1 MRTLVELIRY
11 RATERGEA
19 TVHTFLADGERDEQT
34 LTFAQLE
41 RSCRRVGAL
50 LQTIPGR
57 GERALLLYEPGLH
70 YIIGFFGTQFGG
82 WIPVPAYP
90 PNPTRLARTLPR
102 IRGIIANSRP
112 RVVLTTSN
120 ILPLARAMLA
130 QLPECADVQVLATDE
145 IPDDVAEHW
154 RDPELA
160 GEDLAWLQY
169 TSGSTGNPKGVMV
182 SHRNILHNQQLSGD
196 VAAIGERLR
205 MACWLPPYHDMGL
218 IGGIIY
224 PITTGGHSTLMAS
237 HHFLARPLRW
247 LHAATRARANQL
259 VGPNFAF
266 KLCVRKVTPAEL
278 ERIDLSPVEMVWN
291 GAEPI
296 RHEVLAEF
304 AATFGRCGF
313 RHEAFYPCYGLAEAT
328 LFVSGGERTAAPV
341 VREFS
346 LAGLERMEALAPA
359 HEDDTCTLVGCG
371 HARPGTEIRIVD
383 PDTLATLPNRRV
395 GEIWVRSDSV
405 AHGYWG
411 MADESHANFEAHTA
425 ERDGPFLRT
434 GDLGFLDERELHV
447 TGRIKDL
454 LIIRGR
460 NLYPNDIED
469 TVATADPAIRPGCVA
484 AFSIER
490 DGEERLVIVGEL
502 HRTEQPPDGLAL
514 VRAVIAAVVSAHE
527 VRPAIVQLLDKGE
540 VPKTPSGKLQRRL
553 CKAMLGAG
561 ELRPIVA
568 WDERDLQC

>member
-1 MRTLVELIRY
+1 MDTLVELIRH
-11 RATERGEA
+11 RATERGHA
-19 TVHTFLADGERDEQT
+19 TVYTFLVDGEQSEQT
-34 LTFAQLE
+34 LSFAQLE
-41 RSCRRVGAL
+41 QACRRVGAL

-70 YIIGFFGTQFGG
+70 YIVGFFGTQFAG
-82 WIPVPAYP
+82 WVPVPAYP

-112 RVVLTTSN
+112 KVVLTTSN
-120 ILPLARAMLA
+120 ILPLAKAMLA
-130 QLPECADVQVLATDE
+130 QLPEGADIQVFATDA
-145 IPDDVAEHW
+145 IPDDAAQSW
-154 RDPELA
+154 RDPELRS
-160 GEDLAWLQY
+160 EDLAWLQY

-182 SHRNILHNQQLSGD
+182 SHRNVLHNQQLSGD
-196 VAAIGERLR
+196 AAAIGERLR

-218 IGGIIY
+218 VGGIIY
-224 PITTGGHSTLMAS
+224 PCTTGGHSTLMAS

-247 LHAATRARANQL
+247 LHAATRAQANQL

-278 ERIDLSPVEMVWN
+278 ERIDLSNVEMVWN

-296 RHEVLAEF
+296 REEVLAEF
-304 AATFGRCGF
+304 SATFGRCGF
-313 RHEAFYPCYGLAEAT
+313 RREAFYPCYGLAEAT

-341 VREFS
+341 VRPFS
-346 LAGLERMEALAPA
+346 LAGLERMEAVAPT
-359 HEDDTCTLVGCG
+359 HEADTCTLVGCG
-371 HARPGTEIRIVD
+371 HAPPSTKIRIVD

-395 GEIWVRSDSV
+395 GEIWVSSDSV
-405 AHGYWG
+405 ARGYWA
-411 MADESHANFEAHTA
+411 MPDESQANFHARTA
-425 ERDGPFLRT
+425 EGDGPFLRT
-434 GDLGFLDERELHV
+434 GDLGFLDERELYV

-460 NLYPNDIED
+460 NLYPHDIED
-469 TVATADPAIRPGCVA
+469 TVAAAHGAIRPGCVA

-490 DGEERLVIVGEL
+490 DGEERLAIVGEL
-502 HRTEQPPDGLAL
+502 QPTEHPLDGPAL

-540 VPKTPSGKLQRRL
+540 IPKTPSGKLQRRL
-553 CKAMLGAG
+553 CKTMLGAG
-561 ELRPIVA
+561 ELRPVIA
-568 WDERDLQC
+568 WDERDAVA